1 MKNYKK
7 LESMASV
14 LREATN
20 LGLSLEL
27 KLPVSF
33 AGEYGHISFS
43 KSIVEL
49 RVGNTYQITG
59 WDEAHINLDYFDFK
73 LQWFFSTQ
81 IPIDDFEMH
90 KKPEINIL

>member
-7 LESMASV
+7 LESMASL
-14 LREATN
+14 LREATK

-33 AGEYGHISFS
+33 ADEYGHILFV
-43 KSIVEL
+43 KNIMEL
-49 RVGNTYQITG
+49 RLGKTYQISG
-59 WDEAHINLDYFDFK
+59 WDEAHINLEYFDPK